1 MNSQEQLQWLQR
13 FSETCG
19 VSGFEGRMKKL
30 MLERL
35 SSYKDVSYD
44 KLGSVV
50 FTKNAEEAD
59 APKIMLASHM
69 DEIGFMVKYITKEG
83 FLRFTCLGGWWE
95 QVMLSQRVIVHGSKG
110 DLVGVVGSKPPH
122 ILPPEERTKVVQKRD
137 MYIDI
142 GAKSAE
148 HAREMACLKAVL

>member
-50 FTKNAEEAD
+50 FTKKADTAD

-83 FLRFTCLGGWWE
+83 FLRFTCLGGW
-95 QVMLSQRVIVHGSKG
+95 
-110 DLVGVVGSKPPH
+110 
-122 ILPPEERTKVVQKRD
+122 
-137 MYIDI
+137 
-142 GAKSAE
+142 
-148 HAREMACLKAVL
+148 